1 MARKA
6 FDTEIVEDGETL
18 RGPWRAPQQML
29 AAQVYDGH
37 TSIHDDA
44 TAQKMGFR
52 GGTIEG
58 PTHFSQFAP
67 LCAQLWGDAW
77 FETGCISAHYRN
89 AVFAGEEVQ
98 AIAVRSNS
106 AQGQAEIC
114 MLKRDGTE
122 VLRGTASAGGTGFT
136 TALDQRLNELKP
148 LVDPVILRDVKVG
161 MRTRRQQVGM
171 GFEQNMGALY
181 PFSLRDKLKVITEP
195 SWLYDPQS
203 AHSSKWGRAIIPFEM
218 LSVLFQYSSKQDGLP
233 VKGPAVGLFADQEI
247 RLIKGPLFVG
257 ETYELEREVVALSG
271 SRKTESLWLR
281 TSVFAQQAG
290 DPAATMLLNLASLK
304 DSFAG
309 YAQEHARLYGGKL
322 AGDGD
327 AAAASS
333 NSSS

>member
-1 MARKA
+1 MSRKTLSRKA

-37 TSIHDDA
+37 ASIHDDA

-67 LCAQLWGDAW
+67 LCAHLWGEAW

-98 AIAVRSNS
+98 AIAVRPKTPQS
-106 AQGQAEIC
+106 QAEIH
-114 MLKRDGTE
+114 MVKRDGTE
-122 VLRGTASAGGTGFT
+122 VLRGTASVGRDGFT
-136 TALDQRLNELKP
+136 TALDQRLAELKP
-148 LVDPVILRDVKVG
+148 LSDPVILHDVKIG
-161 MRTRRQQVGM
+161 MRTRRQRVCM
-171 GFEQNMGALY
+171 GFDQNMGALY
-181 PFSLRDKLKVITEP
+181 PFSLRDKLTVITEP
-195 SWLYDPQS
+195 SWLYEPERAD
-203 AHSSKWGRAIIPFEM
+203 ASKWGRPIIPIEM
-218 LSVLFQYSSKQDGLP
+218 LSVLFQYSAKEDGLP

-247 RLIKGPLFVG
+247 RLLEGPLFVG
-257 ETYELEREVVALSG
+257 ESYELEREVVALGG

-281 TSVFAQQAG
+281 TTAWTPQAKG
-290 DPAATMLLNLASLK
+290 PVATMLLNLASLK

-309 YAQEHARLYGGKL
+309 YAHEHARLYG
-322 AGDGD
+322 
-327 AAAASS
+327 
-333 NSSS
+333 